1 MSLFAG
7 RIRSRLPIWTLL
19 LALLA
24 VFAWPHAASA
34 GGGAE
39 NVFVVV
45 NPRSW
50 ASQTIA
56 NHYVKLRGVP
66 ARNVFYVDWS
76 VWVGHVGVNEFRK
89 FLLGPVLQ
97 EINKRG
103 LGHQIDYIAYSAD
116 FPYAATLNADLGN
129 QKVQHLNPYGSI
141 NSLTYMWPL
150 VMTNNPLYM
159 AMQGNLYRQQPVV
172 AGKELQSHGFRSW
185 YGWGPDATLSEA
197 GGQHY
202 MLSTFLGVTYGR
214 GNSVPEIISYLERAA
229 GADGKQ
235 PAGTIYFMYNT
246 DIRSTHRRGQVGGTG
261 DNFAAAVAAIDS
273 LGVQA
278 KIANGVLPTN
288 APDVAGLVMGSPKF
302 DWAKSGSRLRPGAIC
317 DNLTSFGGV
326 LDPAM
331 DNETPNEAQPQT
343 PLTAFLRAG
352 AAGACGT
359 VTEPYLIT
367 DKFPL
372 PSLQVHYARGC
383 SLAESFYQSLYCPF
397 QQLIVGDPL
406 CQPWAKIPQVSVQ
419 GVEADA
425 TLKGSVTI
433 TPRAETKS
441 PTGVDRFEL
450 FVDGLRVARCAA
462 GGSFALD
469 TTTYADGFHEL
480 RIVAIDAGPIE
491 TQGRLVLPTTFNNAD
506 RRIAA
511 ASSPKGSVRLGAT
524 LKVAAKSPGAASLVA
539 QHQGRELGKIEGD
552 AGTIEFNTSA
562 IGQGPV
568 ELQVVAKTA
577 DGSDYAIAAPL
588 AIEVVP
594 GIPLTPIGEQ
604 PSGLQPGVLLTLGS
618 DAQVIRD
625 AGAPGW
631 FTDAGAK
638 PEQAYRFEGYF
649 TVPANDTYQFVAG
662 FLGDLRITVDGRPL
676 GDYKEE
682 PFNFKYLP
690 VTLTKG
696 WHKFEVSG
704 RTGETAMFELGFG
717 GRGVRP
723 VDGKAFKCVG
733 GR

>member
-1 MSLFAG
+1 MSPSAKLV
-7 RIRSRLPIWTLL
+7 RSLPARAWLL
-19 LALLA
+19 LL
-24 VFAWPHAASA
+24 VVGCAWPQAALA

-76 VWVGHVGVNEFRK
+76 VWVGHVAVNDFRK
-89 FLLGPVLQ
+89 YLLGPVLQ
-97 EINKRG
+97 EIEKRG

-116 FPYAATLNADLGN
+116 FPYAAILNADLGN
-129 QKVQHLNPYGSI
+129 QKIPNLNPYGSI

-150 VMTNNPLYM
+150 VMAKAPLYM

-172 AGKELQSHGFRSW
+172 AGKELPSQGFRSW
-185 YGWGPDATLSEA
+185 YGWGPNAAVLEA

-229 GADGKQ
+229 AADGKR
-235 PAGTIYFMYNT
+235 PDGTIYFMYNT
-246 DIRSTHRRGQVGGTG
+246 DIRSTHRRGQVGGAG
-261 DNFAAAVAAIDS
+261 DHFAAAVAAIDS

-302 DWAKSGSRLRPGAIC
+302 DWSKSGSRLLGGAIC

-331 DNETPNEAQPQT
+331 DNETPNDVQPQT

-359 VTEPYLIT
+359 VVEPFLVSE
-367 DKFPL
+367 KFPL

-383 SLAESFYQSLYCPF
+383 SLAESFYQSLHCPF

-406 CQPWAKIPQVSVQ
+406 CQPWAKIPQVSAS
-419 GVEADA
+419 GVEANA
-425 TLKGSVTI
+425 TLKGAVTI
-433 TPRAETKS
+433 TPLAQTKS
-441 PTGVDRFEL
+441 PSGVDRFEL

-469 TTTYADGFHEL
+469 TTTYADGYHEL
-480 RIVAIDAGPIE
+480 RIVAIDASPIE
-491 TQGRLVLPTTFNNAD
+491 TQGRLVLPTTFNNANH
-506 RRIAA
+506 RIAA
-511 ASSPKGSVRLGAT
+511 ASSPKGTARLGTT
-524 LKVAAKSPGAASLVA
+524 LKVAAKSPGAAAIVVL
-539 QHQGRELGKIEGD
+539 HQGRELGKIAGD
-552 AGTIEFNTSA
+552 AGTIEFDTSA
-562 IGQGPV
+562 VGQGPV
-568 ELQVVAKTA
+568 DLQVVAKTA
-577 DGSDYAIAAPL
+577 DGGDYAIAAPL
-588 AIEVVP
+588 PIEITP
-594 GIPLTPIGEQ
+594 TAPLLPFGE
-604 PSGLQPGVLLTLGS
+604 PPAGLQPGVLLTLGS
-618 DAQVIRD
+618 AAQVIRD
-625 AGAPGW
+625 ANAPGW
-631 FTDAGAK
+631 FTNAGAQ
-638 PEQAYRFEGYF
+638 PEQAYRLEGYF
-649 TVPANDTYQFVAG
+649 NVPANDTYQFVAG

-676 GDYKEE
+676 GDYKGE

-690 VTLTKG
+690 VTLAKG

-704 RTGETAMFELGFG
+704 RTGESAMFELGFG